1 MKKRLIA
8 MLCLALC
15 ATLLC
20 SCQPQQHYDP
30 YNPGGAATQNP
41 LDQVNN
47 TEAPAPQVPDLVDYD
62 DGSYDPASEENVP
75 EPNKGFEAVNP
86 VISSIYAG
94 ATPVVIDPIDKP
106 TPTPVPPITFQYQVY
121 DATKLYLSF
130 EGPTGWAVDDAM
142 DDIFVLTNPDTSV
155 DFAASLSIRATATTT
170 TYSDAELKTEVSNAL
185 SAIRGNFTSFSPSS
199 VDTRKMQDW
208 AGRYANY
215 TGVMSDGT
223 KVAGRIHAWSHEK
236 TLYVLQLSYPE
247 AYTRTYIDSVYDKF
261 VHSLKVSR

>member
-8 MLCLALC
+8 TLCLALC

-20 SCQPQQHYDP
+20 SCQPQQHYDMHP
-30 YNPGGAATQNP
+30 DAATQNP

-47 TEAPAPQVPDLVDYD
+47 TEAPVPEVPDLVDYD
-62 DGSYDPASEENVP
+62 DGSYDPASEEHAA
-75 EPNKGFEAVNP
+75 EPKGFEAVNP

-121 DATKLYLSF
+121 DVAKLNLSF
-130 EGPTGWAVDDAM
+130 EGPVGWTGNDPM
-142 DDIFVLTNPDTSV
+142 DDVFVLTNPDTSM

-170 TYSDAELKTEVSNAL
+170 TYGDAELKTEVSNAL
-185 SAIRGNFTSFSPSS
+185 SNLRGNFTSFSPSS
-199 VDTRKMQDW
+199 VDNRKMQDW
-208 AGRYANY
+208 NGKYANY
-215 TGVMSDGT
+215 TGVMADGT
-223 KVAGRIHAWSHEK
+223 KVAGRVHAWSHEK
-236 TLYVLQLSYPE
+236 TLYVLQLAYPQ
-247 AYTRTYIDSVYDKF
+247 AYTRTYIDSVYDQF